1 MTKPDM
7 LESFNLEPNGRHRGL
22 AARCGP
28 LGASREQ
35 SHQEPPRSSR
45 RRARC
50 RRATEASSTIDCVQA
65 YPDTPDNLL
74 AYPDTLRVL
83 RPISG

>member
-35 SHQEPPRSSR
+35 SLHEPPTIVATAGSMQ
-45 RRARC
+45 ARH
-50 RRATEASSTIDCVQA
+50 
-65 YPDTPDNLL
+65 
-74 AYPDTLRVL
+74 
-83 RPISG
+83 